1 MKRTKK
7 YIAPVIIVL
16 LLCAYY
22 LAFAI
27 IIGRLPE
34 LSVWVRLAAIVLPL
48 AVCGVLLYVLIERVR
63 EIRDGEEDDL
73 ENY

>member
-22 LAFAI
+22 IAFALV
-27 IIGRLPE
+27 IGRVPE
-34 LSVWVRLAAIVLPL
+34 LPLWLRLAAILVPL
-48 AVCGVLLYVLIERVR
+48 AICGVLVYVLVERVR
-63 EIRDGEEDDL
+63 EISGGEEDDL